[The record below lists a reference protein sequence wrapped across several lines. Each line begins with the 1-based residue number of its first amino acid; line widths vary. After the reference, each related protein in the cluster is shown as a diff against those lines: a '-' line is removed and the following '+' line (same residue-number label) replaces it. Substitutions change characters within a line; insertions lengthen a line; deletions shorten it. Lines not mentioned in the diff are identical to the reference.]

1 VHSACQRN
9 HNKRERPERLS
20 PKTSEHPRSLKGLK
34 SMVALA
40 LPSLC
45 LPCAISLQVAR
56 TRMSAP
62 RLHQARKARL
72 RIHTV
77 APVASLKRLDIRAR
91 VSTPTA
97 DHATSTTH
105 QAKCSAASPISH
117 TTITSMETKDKST
130 HSNKNTRL
138 KCANISRK
146 LGSAHFTNTA
156 SSLMD
161 LRSLDSLMM

>member
-1 VHSACQRN
+1 MAPIACHRLPT
-9 HNKRERPERLS
+9 KRERPERRKL
-20 PKTSEHPRSLKGLK
+20 KTSKHPRRLTELKRAMVTSLH
-34 SMVALA
+34 
-40 LPSLC
+40 LPI
-45 LPCAISLQVAR
+45 AISLQVAR
-56 TRMSAP
+56 PVTTNLP
-62 RLHQARKARL
+62 RLPEALPLSL
-72 RIHTV
+72 RIQAV
-77 APVASLKRLDIRAR
+77 PPAPSLKRLDIRAR

-105 QAKCSAASPISH
+105 QAKCSASSPISH

-146 LGSAHFTNTA
+146 LGSAHFSNTA

-161 LRSLDSLMM
+161 LRSLDSPMM